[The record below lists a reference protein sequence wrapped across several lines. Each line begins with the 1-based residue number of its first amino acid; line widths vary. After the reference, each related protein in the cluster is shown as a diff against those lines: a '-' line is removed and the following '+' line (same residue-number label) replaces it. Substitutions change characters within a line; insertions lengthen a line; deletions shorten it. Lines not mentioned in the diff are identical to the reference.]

1 MLRGDPEEEFEATAP
16 RQDTELTLGP
26 AMLLGLLCGL
36 VLLCGLCF
44 GVGYTLGRLN
54 AAPTSAAGT
63 ESSTGQALSAQVG
76 APLSKPPAKGT
87 VPAGTAPQVQVLET
101 QQPAATDGA
110 AGVNPTAAA
119 SPLTSNAPL
128 VTTSPGTNASPAVVK
143 PALPAIAAAQPLKT
157 QSNVQPA
164 PGVGTMVQIAAVS
177 HSEDADVLMN
187 ALRKR
192 GYTVA
197 ARHIPGDN
205 LIHVQIG
212 PFANRSD
219 ANAMSQKLLNDGYNA
234 VVMP

>member
-44 GVGYTLGRLN
+44 GVGYTVGRHN
-54 AAPTSAAGT
+54 AAPSSVAGT
-63 ESSTGQALSAQVG
+63 DSAMGQTLTAQG
-76 APLSKPPAKGT
+76 AGSLSKPPAKGT
-87 VPAGTAPQVQVLET
+87 MPVETVPQVQIAET
-101 QQPAATDGA
+101 SQDAPADGTTPA
-110 AGVNPTAAA
+110 N
-119 SPLTSNAPL
+119 PLTSSAL
-128 VTTSPGTNASPAVVK
+128 PAAANPSANDNKAMVK
-143 PALPAIAAAQPLKT
+143 PALPVVAAAQPIKAP
-157 QSNVQPA
+157 SSAQPS
-164 PGVGTMVQIAAVS
+164 PGAGTMVQIAAVS

-197 ARHIPGDN
+197 ARHVPGDN

-212 PFANRSD
+212 PFASRSD
-219 ANAMSQKLLNDGYNA
+219 ASAMSQKLLNDGYNA
-234 VVMP
+234 VLMP